1 MRGTEE
7 LLQGSDLAL
16 LLCQFGTLFADSR
29 LLCGELVS
37 VLLDLLL
44 LTCCHSFA
52 FFDLPLLR
60 FDLRL
65 LLLEGVDK
73 CDAQAVIFH
82 ALDFA
87 LLVVGDTQ
95 GR

>member
-37 VLLDLLL
+37 VLLDVLL

-52 FFDLPLLR
+52 LFELH
-60 FDLRL
+60 L
-65 LLLEGVDK
+65 LLLDLRVS
-73 CDAQAVIFH
+73 
-82 ALDFA
+82 
-87 LLVVGDTQ
+87 VGA
-95 GR
+95 